1 MKSWENRHASY
12 TCPTLMLFKRRK
24 QILYWVM
31 SVSHIA
37 YDLGYH
43 FDIRFAYLR
52 CLSTCVLSWGLLW
65 LRNFNVIV
73 FYFVCL
79 VLVWYLRISMLIS
92 ENTWFTPCSC
102 CLKMI
107 NGLSRNMILKN
118 IRRLQWNSHNS
129 DKMFL
134 LPQKSALYRLWKK
147 KHILLCSFFYDGS
160 CNISIINNTFCTDFV

>member
-12 TCPTLMLFKRRK
+12 TCPTLMLFNRRK

-37 YDLGYH
+37 YDLRYR

-52 CLSTCVLSWGLLW
+52 CVSICVLSWGLLW

-73 FYFVCL
+73 FIFVSL
-79 VLVWYLRISMLIS
+79 VLVCYLRITRSTL
-92 ENTWFTPCSC
+92 CSC
-102 CLKMI
+102 CSKI
-107 NGLSRNMILKN
+107 RNGLSRNMILTN
-118 IRRLQWNSHNS
+118 IRRLQWNSHHS

-134 LPQKSALYRLWKK
+134 LP
-147 KHILLCSFFYDGS
+147 
-160 CNISIINNTFCTDFV
+160 